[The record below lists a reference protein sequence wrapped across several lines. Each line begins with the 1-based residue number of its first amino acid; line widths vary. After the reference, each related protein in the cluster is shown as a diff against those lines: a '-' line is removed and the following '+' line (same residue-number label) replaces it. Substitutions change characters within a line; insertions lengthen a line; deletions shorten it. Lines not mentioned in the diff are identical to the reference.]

1 MRIYILAQCTKRKV
15 VGWLS
20 GVIRI
25 FGDCSY
31 FFLFAFYF
39 RILILYTVDSTDFLQ
54 TIQTYQQNVRFI

>member
-1 MRIYILAQCTKRKV
+1 MCIYILAQCTKRKV
-15 VGWLS
+15 VGGLS

-25 FGDCSY
+25 FGDFSY